1 MLNIPFTAPDIT
13 QSESDAV
20 LAVLRSGWLTTGA
33 VTAQFEQALKDFTGA
48 DGAVCVSSATTGLEA
63 ALRLCGV
70 GAGDEVIVPVYTF
83 SATAAAVVHVGAT
96 PVPADCEP
104 GSFLLSADTVSRH
117 LTPRTA
123 AVIPVDIGGAL
134 CDYTAIKAACERICR
149 PFSGGLVPLG
159 RPVVIADAAHSLGSC
174 SPAGNS
180 GALADFSVFSFHA
193 TKNLT
198 TAEGGALLWKFPN
211 ADNPAIYSALNR
223 SILHGQSKSAWQRNH
238 GATTYD
244 IVDFGHKANL
254 SDLQSAVGLSQLK
267 RYAGILARRKAVCKT
282 YDSQLP
288 EGWSAL
294 RHGECSSF
302 HLYLA
307 LLPEHVAEQRDGL
320 LHALRENGICC
331 NLHFPPLPTLTAY
344 KNIGWK
350 AGDFP
355 NAMALFA
362 RELSLPLSSLMT
374 CQQAEAVCTQIKAL
388 LQG

>member
-1 MLNIPFTAPDIT
+1 MPNIPFTAPDIT
-13 QSESDAV
+13 QSECDAV
-20 LAVLRSGWLTTGA
+20 LAVMRSGWLTTGA
-33 VTAQFEQALKDFTGA
+33 VTAQFERELTAFTGA

-96 PVPADCEP
+96 PILVDCEP
-104 GSFLLSADTVSRH
+104 GSFLLSAETVARH

-123 AVIPVDIGGAL
+123 AVIPVDIGGTL
-134 CDYTAIKAACERICR
+134 CDYSAIKAVCESICR
-149 PFSGGLVPLG
+149 PFSGGLIPLG
-159 RPVVIADAAHSLGSC
+159 RPVVIADAAHSLGSSC
-174 SPAGNS
+174 TTGNS

-198 TAEGGALLWKFPN
+198 TAEGGALLWKFPG
-211 ADNPAIYSALNR
+211 ADSPAIYRTLNR
-223 SILHGQSKSAWQRNH
+223 SILHGQSKNAWQRNH

-254 SDLQSAVGLSQLK
+254 SDLQSAIGLSQFR
-267 RYAGILARRKAVCKT
+267 RYADMLTRRKAVCET
-282 YDSQLP
+282 YDRLLP
-288 EGWSAL
+288 EDWSAL
-294 RHGECSSF
+294 RHGDQSSY

-307 LLPEHVAEQRDGL
+307 LLPEQKAEQRDFL
-320 LHALRENGICC
+320 LNALREDGICC
-331 NLHFPPLPTLTAY
+331 NLHFPPLPMFSAY
-344 KNIGWK
+344 KKLGWNIQ
-350 AGDFP
+350 DFP

-374 CQQAEAVCTQIKAL
+374 CQQAEAVCTQIKVL
-388 LQG
+388 LEG

>member
-1 MLNIPFTAPDIT
+1 MPNIPFTAPDIT
-13 QSESDAV
+13 QSECDAV

-33 VTAQFEQALKDFTGA
+33 VTAQFEQALTAYTGA

-70 GAGDEVIVPVYTF
+70 GPGDEVIVPVYTF

-96 PVPADCEP
+96 PVLVDCPP
-104 GSFLLSADTVSRH
+104 GSFLLSAETVARH

-123 AVIPVDIGGAL
+123 AVIPVDIGGTL
-134 CDYTAIKAACERICR
+134 CDYAAIKEACAAVCR
-149 PFSGGLVPLG
+149 PFSGGVVPLG
-159 RPVVIADAAHSLGSC
+159 RPAVIADAAHSLGSSC
-174 SPAGNS
+174 PAGNS

-211 ADNPAIYSALNR
+211 ADSAAIYSALSR

-244 IVDFGHKANL
+244 ILDFGHKANL
-254 SDLQSAVGLSQLK
+254 SDLQSAIGLSQLG

-288 EGWSAL
+288 DGWSAL
-294 RHGECSSF
+294 RHGEHSSY
-302 HLYLA
+302 HLYAA
-307 LLPEHVAEQRDGL
+307 LLPEQQTDRRDTL
-320 LHALRENGICC
+320 LNALREEGICC
-331 NLHFPPLPTLTAY
+331 NLHFPPLPILSAY
-344 KNIGWK
+344 KRLGWRVE
-350 AGDFP
+350 DFP

-362 RELSLPLSSLMT
+362 RELTLPLSSLMT
-374 CQQAEAVCTQIKAL
+374 CQQAEAVCTRIKAL
-388 LQG
+388 I

>member
-1 MLNIPFTAPDIT
+1 MPNIPFTAPDIT
-13 QSESDAV
+13 QNECDAV
-20 LAVLRSGWLTTGA
+20 LAVMRSGWLTTGT
-33 VTAQFEQALKDFTGA
+33 VTRQFEQALTTYTGA

-70 GAGDEVIVPVYTF
+70 GPGDEVIVPAYTF
-83 SATAAAVVHVGAT
+83 SATAAAVIHVGAT
-96 PVPADCEP
+96 PVLVDCEP
-104 GSFLLSADTVSRH
+104 GRFLLSAGTVAKH

-134 CDYTAIKAACERICR
+134 CDYGAIKAACEKACR
-149 PFSGGLVPLG
+149 PYAGGLVPLG
-159 RPVVIADAAHSLGSC
+159 RPAVIADAAHSLGSSC
-174 SPAGNS
+174 PAGKS

-211 ADNPAIYSALNR
+211 ANSPTIYATLSR

-254 SDLQSAVGLSQLK
+254 SDLQSAIGLSQLK
-267 RYAGILARRKAVCKT
+267 RYSGILARREAVCKT

-288 EGWSAL
+288 DGWTAL
-294 RHGECSSF
+294 KHGGNSSY
-302 HLYLA
+302 HLYMA
-307 LLPEHVAEQRDGL
+307 LLPEEKAHLRDGL
-320 LHALRENGICC
+320 LNALKEEGICC
-331 NLHFPPLPTLTAY
+331 NLHFPPLPTLSAY
-344 KNIGWK
+344 KRMGWK
-350 AGDFP
+350 AEDFP
-355 NAMALFA
+355 NAVSLSA

-374 CQQAEAVCTQIKAL
+374 CQQAELVCGRIKAHL
-388 LQG
+388 ED

>member
-1 MLNIPFTAPDIT
+1 MPNIPFTSPDIT
-13 QSESDAV
+13 QNECDAV

-33 VTAQFEQALKDFTGA
+33 VTAQFERALADYTGA

-70 GAGDEVIVPVYTF
+70 GPGDEVIVPVYTF

-96 PVPADCEP
+96 PVLADCTP
-104 GSFLLSADTVSRH
+104 GSFLLSPETVARH

-123 AVIPVDIGGAL
+123 AVIPVDIGGTL
-134 CDYTAIKAACERICR
+134 CDYAAIKTACEAVCR
-149 PFSGGLVPLG
+149 PYAGGLVPLG
-159 RPVVIADAAHSLGSC
+159 RPAVIADAAHSLGSSC
-174 SPAGNS
+174 VAGNS

-211 ADNPAIYSALNR
+211 ADNAAIYGALSR

-238 GATTYD
+238 GATSYD

-254 SDLQSAVGLSQLK
+254 SDLQSAIGLSQLK
-267 RYAGILARRKAVCKT
+267 RYAGMLARRKAVCKT

-288 EGWSAL
+288 DGWSAL
-294 RHGECSSF
+294 RHGERSSY
-302 HLYLA
+302 HLYAA
-307 LLPEHVAEQRDGL
+307 LLPEQQTDRRDAL
-320 LHALRENGICC
+320 LNALRDEGICC
-331 NLHFPPLPTLTAY
+331 NLHFPPLPTLSAY
-344 KNIGWK
+344 KRLGWK
-350 AGDFP
+350 AEDFP

-362 RELSLPLSSLMT
+362 RELTLPLSSLMT
-374 CQQAEAVCTQIKAL
+374 CQQAEAVCARIKAFFES
-388 LQG
+388 

>member
-1 MLNIPFTAPDIT
+1 MPNIPFTAPDIT
-13 QSESDAV
+13 QSECDAV

-33 VTAQFEQALKDFTGA
+33 VTAQFEQALTAYTGA

-70 GAGDEVIVPVYTF
+70 GPGDEVIVPVYTF

-96 PVPADCEP
+96 PVLVDCPP
-104 GSFLLSADTVSRH
+104 GSFLLSAETVARH

-123 AVIPVDIGGAL
+123 AVIPVDIGGTL
-134 CDYTAIKAACERICR
+134 CDYAAIKEACAAVCR
-149 PFSGGLVPLG
+149 PFSGGVVPLG
-159 RPVVIADAAHSLGSC
+159 RPAVIADAAHSLGSSC
-174 SPAGNS
+174 PAGNS

-211 ADNPAIYSALNR
+211 ADSAAIYSALSR

-244 IVDFGHKANL
+244 ILDFGHKANL
-254 SDLQSAVGLSQLK
+254 SDLQSAIGLSQLG

-288 EGWSAL
+288 DGWSAL
-294 RHGECSSF
+294 RHGEHSSY
-302 HLYLA
+302 HLYAA
-307 LLPEHVAEQRDGL
+307 LLPEQQTDRRDTL
-320 LHALRENGICC
+320 LNALREEGICC
-331 NLHFPPLPTLTAY
+331 NLHFPPLPILSAY
-344 KNIGWK
+344 KRLGWR
-350 AGDFP
+350 AEDFP

-362 RELSLPLSSLMT
+362 RELTLPLSSLMT
-374 CQQAEAVCTQIKAL
+374 CQQAEAVCTRIKAL
-388 LQG
+388 I